1 MERRSWKGS
10 PPVPFL
16 CGVSLIAP
24 LTGVVVFI
32 IRYNSLIGRYRE
44 ERRGAA
50 FVSVTSP
57 IETTI
62 ARKEAEMLD

>member
-16 CGVSLIAP
+16 HGVSLVAP
-24 LTGVVVFI
+24 RTGAVVFI
-32 IRYNSLIGRYRE
+32 IRYNSLIGRLGA
-44 ERRGAA
+44 ERLGEA
-50 FVSVTSP
+50 FKSVTNP
-57 IETTI
+57 IERTI